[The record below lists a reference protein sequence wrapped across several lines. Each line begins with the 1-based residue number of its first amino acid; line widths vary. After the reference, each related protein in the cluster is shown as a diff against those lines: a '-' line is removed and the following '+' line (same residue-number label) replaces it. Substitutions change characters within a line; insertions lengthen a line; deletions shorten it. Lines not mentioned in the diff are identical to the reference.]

1 MERINASSPGTAQPN
16 WLRDERGQ
24 TVTEYAGVLAVLV
37 IALTGVVFALQGEI
51 GAFINKVGTAV
62 AGILP

>member
-1 MERINASSPGTAQPN
+1 MEQLNARNAGPAQSV

-24 TVTEYAGVLAVLV
+24 TVTEYAVILAVLI
-37 IALTGVVFALQGEI
+37 IAMTGVVFALQGEI
-51 GAFINKVGTAV
+51 GAFIDTVGAAI

>member
-1 MERINASSPGTAQPN
+1 MEQINARNAGPAQSA

-24 TVTEYAGVLAVLV
+24 TVTEYAVILAVLI
-37 IALTGVVFALQGEI
+37 IAMTGVVFALQGEI
-51 GAFINKVGTAV
+51 GAFIDTVGAAV

>member
-1 MERINASSPGTAQPN
+1 MERIYATTAGCALPE

-24 TVTEYAGVLAVLV
+24 TVTEYAAVLAVLV
-37 IALTGVVFALQGEI
+37 IALAGVVFALQGEI
-51 GAFINKVGTAV
+51 TTFIDKVGAAI